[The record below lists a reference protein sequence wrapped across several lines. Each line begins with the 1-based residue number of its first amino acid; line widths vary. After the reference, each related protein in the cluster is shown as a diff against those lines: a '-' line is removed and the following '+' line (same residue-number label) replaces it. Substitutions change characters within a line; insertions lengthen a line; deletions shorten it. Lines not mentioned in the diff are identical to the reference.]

1 LARVSD
7 LVETLAGAQG
17 ISPGT
22 LTLIARNAREA
33 GLLSQGARGVNA
45 PKATNRDAAT
55 LFLIANATEHPK
67 EAVNAFTRFSSLP
80 MESVKCNGLYW
91 SSMFDKQEINA
102 EKRRAVADA
111 LPPFL
116 RPLLEQRL
124 PALEALTLLI
134 DAAKPGGPLLSLFGA
149 DVAASNMI
157 DAAKSDLPKI
167 VFFDADGAE
176 IVPSWGVEPS
186 ETTESLIGRLIEKW
200 NIYSSNAYDRSMS
213 ELIKPWKVEIVVK
226 NGVSPGLTVTIKKQK
241 LLSTEWS
248 AEFHWADLSGG
259 RAPEMVGDRNVCIST
274 THFTLLKLANV
285 LQG

>member
-1 LARVSD
+1 MARVSD

-80 MESVKCNGLYW
+80 MESVKCNDLYW

-102 EKRRAVADA
+102 EKRHAVADA

-149 DVAASNMI
+149 DVAASLHVT
-157 DAAKSDLPKI
+157 SP
-167 VFFDADGAE
+167 
-176 IVPSWGVEPS
+176 
-186 ETTESLIGRLIEKW
+186 ETTESFIGRLISGW
-200 NIYSSNAYDRSMS
+200 NPYSSQPDPGEDAHGSLMRNF
-213 ELIKPWKVEIVVK
+213 IKPWKVEIVVK
-226 NGVSPGLTVTIKKQK
+226 NGASPGLTVTIKKQK
-241 LLSTEWS
+241 LLSPEWS